1 MTEQITRSVP
11 RPDDSGHPDVV
22 VSLGTDHHS
31 FDRLVRWIDDYARRH
46 RDLRFLVQHGHSTPP
61 EVAAGTPFLSG
72 EDLGE
77 RMREARVV
85 VTHGGPG
92 TIVQARHAG
101 RLPIVVARDP
111 ELDEHVD
118 DHQLLFVRRLEEAGR
133 IRACSSPQQLSAL
146 IDRALASP
154 DGFRVR
160 PPDGDRGGANVRGG
174 DRGGEPDGERRDDGA
189 VRAALRAGEL
199 IDLLIDT
206 QETVGEPK
214 EPVAARAP
222 ETSDTS
228 GVPEVS
234 RATGAPVRAS
244 GKTMTDS
251 TATET
256 TTGTADTTDTGT
268 DTGTGTGTRSVHAPV
283 PDPAPPPDDGTRT
296 WPEVTVVVPTRDR
309 PELLRRTLRAIAEQD
324 YPGRLT
330 TIVVFDNDQ
339 PDPLLA
345 RSGGDR
351 PVRVVTNTLTPG
363 LAGARNTG
371 VLAADSDLVAFC
383 DDDDTWLPDK
393 LRAQVR
399 VMLDEPGT
407 EMVCCGIRVVYDRVE
422 AVRSLDRTRVTFGD
436 LLGSRL
442 TELHPSTFLIR
453 RRAMIG
459 GCGTVSEEIPG
470 SYAEDYELLLRLARR
485 GPIRNIPEPGVRV
498 LWHRSSHFSGRWRTI
513 STALRWL
520 LDRYPEFA
528 LVPRG
533 YARVAGQIAFA
544 EAASGRRRAALRWIA
559 TTIRNRPAEGRAYL
573 ALMVVCGTPSGWIT
587 RALHLRGRGL

>member
-1 MTEQITRSVP
+1 MTEQTTRPVP

-31 FDRLVRWIDDYARRH
+31 FDRLVRWVDDCARRH
-46 RDLRFLVQHGHSTPP
+46 RDVRFLVQHGHSRAP
-61 EVAAGTPFLSG
+61 EVAAGVPFLSG

-77 RMREARVV
+77 HMRGARVV
-85 VTHGGPG
+85 VSHGGPG
-92 TIVQARHAG
+92 TIAQARAAG
-101 RLPIVVARDP
+101 HLPIVVARDP

-133 IRACSSPQQLSAL
+133 IRVSATPHQLSAL
-146 IDRALASP
+146 VDQALVSP

-160 PPDGDRGGANVRGG
+160 PREDEDT
-174 DRGGEPDGERRDDGA
+174 ERS
-189 VRAALRAGEL
+189 ALRAGEL
-199 IDLLIDT
+199 IDLLTGVQDT
-206 QETVGEPK
+206 
-214 EPVAARAP
+214 R
-222 ETSDTS
+222 
-228 GVPEVS
+228 
-234 RATGAPVRAS
+234 GAPAEYS
-244 GKTMTDS
+244 
-251 TATET
+251 
-256 TTGTADTTDTGT
+256 ADT
-268 DTGTGTGTRSVHAPV
+268 PV
-283 PDPAPPPDDGTRT
+283 
-296 WPEVTVVVPTRDR
+296 PEVTVVVPTRDR
-309 PELLRRTLRAIAEQD
+309 PELLRRTLRSIAEQE
-324 YPGRLT
+324 YSGRIT

-339 PDPLLA
+339 PDPSLA
-345 RSGGDR
+345 RSEGDR

-371 VLAADSDLVAFC
+371 VLAADTDLVAFC
-383 DDDDTWLPDK
+383 DDDDTWLPGK
-393 LRAQVR
+393 LRAQVE
-399 VMLDEPGT
+399 VMLEEPGT

-422 AVRSLDRTRVTFGD
+422 AVRSLRRTRVTFGD

-453 RRAMIG
+453 RRAMLD
-459 GCGTVSEEIPG
+459 GCGTVNEEIPG

-485 GPIRNIPEPGVRV
+485 APVRNLPEPGVRV

-544 EAASGRRRAALRWIA
+544 EAASGRRRAALRWIGA
-559 TTIRNRPAEGRAYL
+559 TVRARPAEGRAYL
-573 ALMVVCGTPSGWIT
+573 ALLVWCGVPPGWVT
-587 RALHLRGRGL
+587 RALHLRGRGV